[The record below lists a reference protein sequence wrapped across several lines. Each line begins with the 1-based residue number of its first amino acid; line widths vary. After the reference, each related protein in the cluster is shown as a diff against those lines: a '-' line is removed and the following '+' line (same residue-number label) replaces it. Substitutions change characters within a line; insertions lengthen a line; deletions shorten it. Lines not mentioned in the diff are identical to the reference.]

1 MTRINLVHPSELH
14 RKHLQAEYH
23 ELVRVFALARN
34 AQHEM
39 HKKKQPAK
47 YTLGTGHVLFFYDKL
62 KFISERYDMLCQEMQ
77 HRGFACNRVPKAEL
91 HAGIA
96 QNMFWD
102 YNPTPE
108 AIALNRARI
117 QDRLPKE

>member
-14 RKHLQAEYH
+14 RLHLQAEYH
-23 ELVRVFALARN
+23 EVVRVFALARN

-39 HKKKQPAK
+39 HKKKQPQK
-47 YTLGTGHVLFFYDKL
+47 YTLGAGHVLFFYDKL
-62 KFISERYDMLCQEMQ
+62 KFISERYDALCQEMQ
-77 HRGFACNRVPKAEL
+77 ARGYKINRVPKEEL

-96 QNMFWD
+96 PNMFWG
-102 YNPTPE
+102 YNPTEE

-117 QDRLPKE
+117 KDRLPKE